1 MPRVAGVDPGSVSF
15 DLCVL
20 QDGQPVLERV
30 FESGSLRN
38 DPAPLLDALG
48 RHGPY
53 DLIYGPSGYG
63 VPLVAAADV
72 DELRLA
78 QMVLVR
84 PDERGA
90 GVGIAGMR
98 TLIRELAHSGLP
110 VVFGPGVI
118 HLPSVPRHRKYNR
131 IDLGT
136 ADKVCSVAYA
146 IVDQASR
153 MGIGCDE
160 TSFVLVEFGGA
171 FTAAVAVASG
181 QIVDGAGGSSGPIGV
196 RASGALDG
204 ELAYLLAPSL
214 SKRTLFSGGALGP
227 VDAVDLAALWDEPA
241 YAEGWA
247 ALLDAAAK
255 AVRGLAGNVPGGAR
269 GRGHRSR
276 GADRGAGRVRSPRRW
291 RTSPRSERW
300 WPVRRARP
308 RTGARCWPTGWPAD
322 DTSRS
327 SRRWVCARR
336 PGRCSITSAWPA
348 PRRFAWAESVNRLY
362 QTRGQRGRRHVMQN
376 TRAAVCL
383 RHPSGKAVTLTRL
396 QARHPPVPRCYGDP
410 LTRLFPDEEERH
422 L

>member
-1 MPRVAGVDPGSVSF
+1 MPRVCGMPRVAGLDPGSVSF

-20 QDGQPVLERV
+20 EDGQPVIERV
-30 FESGSLRN
+30 FESGSLRD
-38 DPAPLLDALG
+38 DPGPLLDVLS

-63 VPLVAAADV
+63 VPLVAGADV
-72 DELRLA
+72 DEPRLA

-98 TLIRELAHSGLP
+98 ALMRALAGSGLP

-153 MGIGCDE
+153 IGIGCDE
-160 TSFVLVEFGGA
+160 TSFVLVELGGA

-181 QIVDGAGGSSGPIGV
+181 RIVDGAGGSSGPIGV

-204 ELAYLLAPSL
+204 ELAYLLGPAL

-227 VDAVDLAALWDEPA
+227 VDAVDLAPLWDEPA

-247 ALLDAAAK
+247 ALLDATAK
-255 AVRGLAGNVPGGAR
+255 TVRGLAGNVPGIQEVVVTGRVARIEGLVASLAATLQDVAPVRALVAGPASTAAHGGALLADGLVG
-269 GRGHRSR
+269 GRYGPVVTALGLREAAGTALDHLRVA
-276 GADRGAGRVRSPRRW
+276 GAD
-291 RTSPRSERW
+291 T
-300 WPVRRARP
+300 
-308 RTGARCWPTGWPAD
+308 
-322 DTSRS
+322 
-327 SRRWVCARR
+327 
-336 PGRCSITSAWPA
+336 I
-348 PRRFAWAESVNRLY
+348 RL
-362 QTRGQRGRRHVMQN
+362 G
-376 TRAAVCL
+376 
-383 RHPSGKAVTLTRL
+383 
-396 QARHPPVPRCYGDP
+396 
-410 LTRLFPDEEERH
+410 
-422 L
+422 

>member
-20 QDGQPVLERV
+20 QDGEPVVERV
-30 FESGSLRN
+30 FESGSLRD
-38 DPAPLLDALG
+38 DPGPLLDALG

-63 VPLVAAADV
+63 VPLVSGADV
-72 DELRLA
+72 DELCLA

-90 GVGIAGMR
+90 GVGITGMR
-98 TLIRELAHSGLP
+98 TLIRELARSGLP

-160 TSFVLVEFGGA
+160 TSFVLVELGGA
-171 FTAAVAVASG
+171 FTAAVAVAAG
-181 QIVDGAGGSSGPIGV
+181 RIVDGAGGTSGPIGV

-204 ELAYLLAPSL
+204 ELAYLLGPSL
-214 SKRTLFSGGALGP
+214 SKRTLFSGGALGA
-227 VDAVDLAALWDEPA
+227 VDAGDLAAAWDEPA
-241 YAEGWA
+241 YGEGWA

-255 AVRGLAGNVPGGAR
+255 AIRGLAGNVPKVQEVVVTGRVARIDGPVASLAEALADVAPVRALVAGAASTAAHGGALLADGLTG
-269 GRGHRSR
+269 GRHAGVVAALGLREAAGTALEHLRVV
-276 GADRGAGRVRSPRRW
+276 GAE
-291 RTSPRSERW
+291 T
-300 WPVRRARP
+300 
-308 RTGARCWPTGWPAD
+308 
-322 DTSRS
+322 
-327 SRRWVCARR
+327 
-336 PGRCSITSAWPA
+336 I
-348 PRRFAWAESVNRLY
+348 RL
-362 QTRGQRGRRHVMQN
+362 G
-376 TRAAVCL
+376 
-383 RHPSGKAVTLTRL
+383 
-396 QARHPPVPRCYGDP
+396 
-410 LTRLFPDEEERH
+410 
-422 L
+422 

>member
-1 MPRVAGVDPGSVSF
+1 MPRVAGIDPGSVSF

-30 FESGSLRN
+30 FETGSLAD
-38 DPAPLLDALG
+38 DPGPLLDALR

-53 DLIYGPSGYG
+53 DLVYGPSGYG
-63 VPLVAAADV
+63 VPLVAAADI

-78 QMVLVR
+78 EMVLVR

-90 GVGIAGMR
+90 AIGIGGMR
-98 TLIRELAHSGLP
+98 TLMRGLARSGMP

-153 MGIGCDE
+153 MGIACDE
-160 TSFVLVEFGGA
+160 TSFVLVELGGA
-171 FTAAVAVASG
+171 FTAAVAVAAG

-227 VDAVDLAALWDEPA
+227 VGAADLASLWDEPA
-241 YAEGWA
+241 FAEGWA
-247 ALLDAAAK
+247 ALLEGTAK
-255 AVRGLAGNVPGGAR
+255 AVRGLSGSVPAVGEVVVSGRVARIEGAVASLAALLADVAPVRALVAGPASTAAHGGALLADGLAG
-269 GRGHRSR
+269 GRHQAVVAALGLREAAGTVLDHLRVA
-276 GADRGAGRVRSPRRW
+276 GAD
-291 RTSPRSERW
+291 T
-300 WPVRRARP
+300 
-308 RTGARCWPTGWPAD
+308 
-322 DTSRS
+322 
-327 SRRWVCARR
+327 
-336 PGRCSITSAWPA
+336 I
-348 PRRFAWAESVNRLY
+348 RL
-362 QTRGQRGRRHVMQN
+362 G
-376 TRAAVCL
+376 
-383 RHPSGKAVTLTRL
+383 
-396 QARHPPVPRCYGDP
+396 
-410 LTRLFPDEEERH
+410 
-422 L
+422 